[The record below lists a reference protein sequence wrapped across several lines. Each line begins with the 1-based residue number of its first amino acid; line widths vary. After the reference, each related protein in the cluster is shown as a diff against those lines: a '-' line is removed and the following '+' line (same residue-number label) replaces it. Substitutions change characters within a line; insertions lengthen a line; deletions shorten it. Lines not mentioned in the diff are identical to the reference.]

1 MEIIFKNNTT
11 LNETYIRQVTR
22 ATVFRRPAVTALYV
36 ISALLLI
43 ISTCELAINGKFFI
57 FGFLF
62 PVAIIVALFFL
73 YFSTVKL
80 NIRRLREVYENS
92 CEIVTEVTDEGICQI
107 PDGKT
112 AVNLAFQDVLYA
124 VTTKDHIFVISK
136 GKIVYVFSKR
146 GFSIGDDVSFLTF
159 LKSKGIKVK

>member
-1 MEIIFKNNTT
+1 MKIIFKNNTV
-11 LNETYIRQVTR
+11 LNESYVKQVTR
-22 ATVFRRPAVTALYV
+22 ATVFKRPAVISLYV

-43 ISTCELAINGKFFI
+43 ISTCRLAINGKFI
-57 FGFLF
+57 MLGFLF

-80 NIRRLREVYENS
+80 NIRRLHEIGGFF
-92 CEIVTEVTDEGICQI
+92 EIVTEVTDEKICQI

-112 AVNLAFQDVLYA
+112 AVNLTFQDVLCA
-124 VTTKDHIFVISK
+124 VTSKDYIFVISK
-136 GKIVYVFSKR
+136 GKIVYAFSKN
-146 GFSIGDDVSFLTF
+146 GFSIGNDTSFLTF

>member
-1 MEIIFKNNTT
+1 MEVIFKNNTT
-11 LNETYIRQVTR
+11 LNESYVKQVTR
-22 ATVFRRPAVTALYV
+22 ATVFRRPAVISLYV

-43 ISTCELAINGKFFI
+43 ISTCRLAINGKFFR

-62 PVAIIVALFFL
+62 PVGIIVALFFL

-80 NIRRLREVYENS
+80 NIRRLREVYGNS
-92 CEIVTEVTDEGICQI
+92 WKIVTEVTDEGICQI

-112 AVNLAFQDVLYA
+112 AVNLTFQDVLCA
-124 VTTKDHIFVISK
+124 VTSKDYIFVISK
-136 GKIVYVFSKR
+136 GKIVYAFSKN
-146 GFSIGDDVSFLTF
+146 GFSIGDDASFLTF